1 MSTSNQT
8 YKQLSIPYFKE
19 VFDCIDKV
27 MIKLN
32 VPYYLIGASA
42 IALELLKEGIKPSR
56 GTKDIDFA
64 IMIASLQ
71 EFETIVEELSSY
83 GFNKVEA
90 PWTLYND
97 KFNVAI
103 DLLPFGEI
111 EENFTINFNERY
123 TDLHVLGFSEVLQN
137 PETVHIE
144 EKSVQIPSL
153 PGMVILKLIAW
164 SDRPEE
170 RDSDLYDILRIIEY
184 YFDLNFDEIVEHH
197 NDTFPDDDDLD
208 QLKIAAR
215 VLGRK
220 ASQFLNVSEAIR
232 NRILNTLNDNVSD
245 AKNSAIA
252 KQWVS
257 KKEWDLEYA
266 VQILEE
272 FKLGIIEKSKLNG
285 WRSKCISN
293 RWRRF

>member
-1 MSTSNQT
+1 M
-8 YKQLSIPYFKE
+8 
-19 VFDCIDKV
+19 
-27 MIKLN
+27 
-32 VPYYLIGASA
+32 
-42 IALELLKEGIKPSR
+42 
-56 GTKDIDFA
+56 
-64 IMIASLQ
+64 
-71 EFETIVEELSSY
+71 
-83 GFNKVEA
+83 
-90 PWTLYND
+90 
-97 KFNVAI
+97 
-103 DLLPFGEI
+103 LPFGEI

-252 KQWVS
+252 KP
-257 KKEWDLEYA
+257 
-266 VQILEE
+266 
-272 FKLGIIEKSKLNG
+272 N
-285 WRSKCISN
+285 
-293 RWRRF
+293 

>member
-272 FKLGIIEKSKLNG
+272 FKLGIIEKVN
-285 WRSKCISN
+285 
-293 RWRRF
+293 